1 MTAKLS
7 IVVSDEMMNRI
18 DDYRFGNRI
27 DKKQTAVIDI
37 LEIGLRV
44 IEGKAQ
50 TIEEDEQKISE
61 GNEEEILLEE
71 DAQPSENT
79 TA

>member
-7 IVVSDEMMNRI
+7 IVVSDEMMDRI

-27 DKKQTAVIDI
+27 DKKQTAVIEI
-37 LEIGLRV
+37 LEAGLRV

-50 TIEEDEQKISE
+50 MREEDEQEISE
-61 GNEEEILLEE
+61 DHEEVIVLEE
-71 DAQPSENT
+71 DA
-79 TA
+79 

>member
-27 DKKQTAVIDI
+27 DKKQTAVIEI
-37 LEIGLRV
+37 LEAGLNA

-50 TIEEDEQKISE
+50 TRGEDTQS
-61 GNEEEILLEE
+61 
-71 DAQPSENT
+71 SENT